1 MSKMIKTTDTNIEV
15 EISEILVVQIG
26 TLSFEVDERYP
37 WIDVYNI
44 GGENKEFIT
53 QIDEEDMPIF
63 VKHEELKTYCLN
75 WYFDNVEIVTEEE
88 LERTAQEVP
97 VQEQYETREALNEE
111 LNINVDVKCIDLNEL
126 KEIVDKIKDI
136 LKKECNCTCTLN
148 VKINY

>member
-1 MSKMIKTTDTNIEV
+1 MSKMIKTADTNIEV
-15 EISEILVVQIG
+15 DTATISVVQIG

-53 QIDEEDMPIF
+53 QIDEEDMPVF
-63 VKHEELKTYCLN
+63 VEHEELKTYCLN

-97 VQEQYETREALNEE
+97 VQEQLCE
-111 LNINVDVKCIDLNEL
+111 INKKVNSIQICLTIYSVTLITML
-126 KEIVDKIKDI
+126 ITI
-136 LKKECNCTCTLN
+136 LFD
-148 VKINY
+148 